1 LVALFAYSLATAAPE
16 RDLPLAEGSP
26 SMAVAFVALR

>member
-16 RDLPLAEGSP
+16 ADLPVVEASP
-26 SMAVAFVALR
+26 STTLTFVALR

>member
-16 RDLPLAEGSP
+16 SGLPLAEGSP
-26 SMAVAFVALR
+26 SVAVALVALR